1 MVIFVIR
8 IVLILILI
16 FLFLLILFNRRI
28 ILISVKI
35 FFSNF
40 FGELELIISLW
51 RILFLTIVVIIRFSV
66 LLFTFSY
73 IYGVV
78 VRNFILLYAS
88 FIFRIL
94 WLILN
99 NNFYWIIL
107 GWDGLG
113 VVSFLLI
120 VFYIRSESINNG
132 LFTMFQNR
140 VGDLFFVFFLIG
152 GIRIIMSTQLI
163 LYWGIVFLL
172 VGRCVKRAQF
182 PFNSWLLAAISAP
195 TPISSLVHSST
206 LVVAGVYIL
215 LQYSY
220 CLVDVLRILKYIS
233 LVRLVIRRFGL
244 LNERDIK
251 KLIAYSTI
259 NHVSL
264 MIYLLSFK
272 LYKVVYFHLNV
283 HAIFKSLIFMCF
295 GYVILLSFHGQDKRL
310 VRLSG
315 INPLIKIIY
324 YFACICIM
332 GLPFLRAF
340 FSKDFIIEKFMDY
353 GNEFFFIFS
362 LLGFLRL
369 RIFYRIKLIQL
380 TSVQFSYQI
389 VDKNY
394 LRIFSVILIVCV
406 IIVMINVF
414 ISIIFRVSLE
424 FLSYKLRVYLG
435 IFMFFFF
442 RLVVHWNYKLRRFSF
457 VHRIKEVWRWD
468 FYKIDKFVYFRV
480 ISFVRLVSKINNIK
494 LVFLVNWWVI
504 IMFVVLFYNIS

>member
-1 MVIFVIR
+1 
-8 IVLILILI
+8 
-16 FLFLLILFNRRI
+16 
-28 ILISVKI
+28 
-35 FFSNF
+35 
-40 FGELELIISLW
+40 
-51 RILFLTIVVIIRFSV
+51 
-66 LLFTFSY
+66 
-73 IYGVV
+73 
-78 VRNFILLYAS
+78 
-88 FIFRIL
+88 
-94 WLILN
+94 
-99 NNFYWIIL
+99 
-107 GWDGLG
+107 
-113 VVSFLLI
+113 
-120 VFYIRSESINNG
+120 
-132 LFTMFQNR
+132 
-140 VGDLFFVFFLIG
+140 
-152 GIRIIMSTQLI
+152 
-163 LYWGIVFLL
+163 
-172 VGRCVKRAQF
+172 
-182 PFNSWLLAAISAP
+182 
-195 TPISSLVHSST
+195 
-206 LVVAGVYIL
+206 
-215 LQYSY
+215 
-220 CLVDVLRILKYIS
+220 
-233 LVRLVIRRFGL
+233 VRLVIRRFGL

-362 LLGFLRL
+362 LMGFLRL
-369 RIFYRIKLIQL
+369 RVFYRIKLIQL

-442 RLVVHWNYKLRRFSF
+442 RLVVH
-457 VHRIKEVWRWD
+457 
-468 FYKIDKFVYFRV
+468 
-480 ISFVRLVSKINNIK
+480 
-494 LVFLVNWWVI
+494 
-504 IMFVVLFYNIS
+504 